1 METLQQKIK
10 AAQSMVTTSIW
21 VAEIKEGLAGIPA
34 RVEIIQTGGGCTAL
48 AVLGVN
54 KTPYDIIITQND
66 CDAPDVLAIESSIQ
80 VSIYKEY
87 NNGDSIGQTLQE
99 VTYRQF
105 INEQDALDY
114 IFQLVTL
121 VKEAF

>member
-1 METLQQKIK
+1 MKTLQQKIK

-21 VAEIKEGLAGIPA
+21 VSEIQDGLAGIPA

-80 VSIYKEY
+80 VAIFKDFF
-87 NNGDSIGQTLQE
+87 NGDSIGQTLQE
-99 VTYRQF
+99 VTYREF
-105 INEQDALDY
+105 DNEQYAVDY
-114 IFQLVTL
+114 IFNLVNL
-121 VKEAF
+121 VKEVF